1 MRIHNKSTMKRGTL
15 DVFCFGEGILL
26 KHIYEICTQIFQGL
40 KQNPAANKYFVNDK
54 YTILLVEVS
63 SRMGLFND
71 SGWKS

>member
-1 MRIHNKSTMKRGTL
+1 MERGIL
-15 DVFCFGEGILL
+15 DVFCFGEGII
-26 KHIYEICTQIFQGL
+26 KIYEICTHIFHGV

-63 SRMGLFND
+63 SRMGLFSD